1 MHNNETGASVVNA
14 RYVHVHK
21 INNILNFHTALQ
33 KLYKHHNCVLV
44 PALYTLLWKARPQNT
59 ILVTRCGKIECF

>member
-21 INNILNFHTALQ
+21 INNILNFCT
-33 KLYKHHNCVLV
+33 
-44 PALYTLLWKARPQNT
+44 TLKKTIQTSQLCACTSSVQINVKGKAT
-59 ILVTRCGKIECF
+59 K